1 VIVRIFKSGVSNGES
16 PVRYLLGNLDHTGSE
31 RAVKPEVLEGN
42 PQTTI
47 DVINSIQRKY
57 KYISGCISFR
67 DSEKPTK
74 AQLYGLIDD
83 FKQTFCPGLTS
94 NNFNSLFVLHQDKG
108 NTEVHFVFPSQI
120 LAHSV
125 HGGGRRF
132 NIHPP
137 GKQNIQFFESFVKV
151 TNQKLGY
158 VQVVPDPLK
167 IAFTDFERKTQEGK
181 KDKSNKRW
189 IQQSIIKAILKGDI
203 KNRDDLC
210 KHLDEN
216 LDVTVTRQGKDYL
229 SVKLPGALKAKRLR
243 GALYGEDANYQE
255 LISQSIASKQ
265 PYYLSPIEFKAEQ
278 IKLNEFIYAREQFNI
293 KAYLTP
299 RPMRRFAKQVN
310 PQLTTTTR
318 RATMAKTDHL
328 AVMKRIIHE
337 TLFIT
342 RKKPTPPAPVR
353 VMPNMKAIRSKIASI
368 RSKALG
374 VTNSPA
380 TLDLDALKMTIAEV
394 ETNMHQAIGE
404 MNNAKNPADATRLQ
418 QRVIQLKIQLEK
430 LHAEMR
436 AIKIKFGLST
446 NTPKPK

>member
-1 VIVRIFKSGVSNGES
+1 MIVRIFKSGVSNGES
-16 PVRYLLGNLDHTGSE
+16 PVRYLLGNTDHAGNE

-74 AQLYGLIDD
+74 PQLYEIIDD
-83 FKQTFCPGLTS
+83 FKKTFCPKLNGD
-94 NNFNSLFVLHQDKG
+94 NFNSMFVLHQDKG
-108 NTEVHFVFPSQI
+108 NIEVHFVFANQELKSN
-120 LAHSV
+120 
-125 HGGGRRF
+125 RRF

-158 VQVVPDPLK
+158 AQVIPDPLK
-167 IAFTDFERKTQEGK
+167 IAFTDFERKTPEGR

-189 IQQSIIKAILKGDI
+189 IQQSIIKAIHKGDI

-216 LDVTVTRQGKDYL
+216 LGVTVTRQGKDYL

-278 IKLNEFIYAREQFNI
+278 IKLDDFIQAREQFNI

-299 RPMRRFAKQVN
+299 RPMRRFAKQIN
-310 PQLTTTTR
+310 PTLTTTTR
-318 RATMAKTDHL
+318 RTAMAKPDYL
-328 AVMKRIIHE
+328 PIMKKIILEALMATRI
-337 TLFIT
+337 
-342 RKKPTPPAPVR
+342 KPTPKNLIRA
-353 VMPNMKAIRSKIASI
+353 MPDMKTTMSKVASI
-368 RSKALG
+368 RDKALG
-374 VTNSPA
+374 LTKSPA
-380 TLDLDALKMTIAEV
+380 TLDLEALKMTIAEV
-394 ETNMHQAIGE
+394 ETSMHKAIGE
-404 MNNAKNPADATRLQ
+404 MSNTKNPIEAARLQ

-430 LHAEMR
+430 LYAEMR
-436 AIKIKFGLST
+436 AIQIKFGLSVSL
-446 NTPKPK
+446 PKPK

>member
-1 VIVRIFKSGVSNGES
+1 MIVRIFKSGVSNGES
-16 PVRYLLGNLDHTGSE
+16 PVKYLLGNTDHTGNQ

-67 DSEKPTK
+67 DSEKPTRS
-74 AQLYGLIDD
+74 QLYEIIDD
-83 FKQTFCPGLTS
+83 FKKTFCPKLNGD
-94 NNFNSLFVLHQDKG
+94 NFNSLFVLHQDKG
-108 NTEVHFVFPSQI
+108 NIEVHFVFANQELKSN
-120 LAHSV
+120 
-125 HGGGRRF
+125 RRF

-158 VQVVPDPLK
+158 AQVIPDPLK
-167 IAFTDFERKTQEGK
+167 IAFTDFERKTPEGR

-189 IQQSIIKAILKGDI
+189 IQQSIIKAIQKGDI

-216 LDVTVTRQGKDYL
+216 LGVTVTRQGKDYL

-243 GALYGEDANYQE
+243 GALYSEDASYQE
-255 LISQSIASKQ
+255 LIKQSIASKQ
-265 PYYLSPIEFKAEQ
+265 PYYLSPSEFKAEQ
-278 IKLNEFIYAREQFNI
+278 IKLNDYIQAREQFNI

-299 RPMRRFAKQVN
+299 RPMRRFAKQIN
-310 PQLTTTTR
+310 PTLTTTTR
-318 RATMAKTDHL
+318 RMKMAKKDYL
-328 AVMKRIIHE
+328 PIIKRIIRE
-337 TLFIT
+337 ALMAT
-342 RKKPTPPAPVR
+342 RIKPTPKNLVIA
-353 VMPNMKAIRSKIASI
+353 MPDMKTTMSNVASI

-374 VTNSPA
+374 VTKSPE

-394 ETNMHQAIGE
+394 ETNMHKAIGE
-404 MNNAKNPADATRLQ
+404 MSNTKNPIEAAKLQ

-430 LHAEMR
+430 LYAEMR
-436 AIKIKFGLST
+436 AIQIKFGLSVSF
-446 NTPKPK
+446 PKPK

>member
-1 VIVRIFKSGVSNGES
+1 MIVRIFKSGVSNGES
-16 PVRYLLGNLDHTGSE
+16 PVKYLLGNTDHAGNE

-74 AQLYGLIDD
+74 SQLYEIIDD
-83 FKQTFCPGLTS
+83 FKKTFCPGLTGD
-94 NNFNSLFVLHQDKG
+94 NFNSLFVLHKDKG
-108 NTEVHFVFPSQI
+108 NTEIHFVFPNQI
-120 LAHSV
+120 LANCP
-125 HGGGRRF
+125 HGSGRRF

-158 VQVVPDPLK
+158 AQVVPDPLK
-167 IAFTDFERKTQEGK
+167 IAFTDFERKTPEGK

-189 IQQSIIKAILKGDI
+189 IQRSVIKAVINGEI

-210 KHLDEN
+210 RHLDEN
-216 LDVTVTRQGKDYL
+216 LGITITRQGKDYL

-243 GALYGEDANYQE
+243 GALYSEDADYQA
-255 LISQSIASKQ
+255 LITQSIASKQ
-265 PYYLSPIEFKAEQ
+265 PHYLSPTEFKAEQ
-278 IKLNEFIYAREQFNI
+278 IKLNDFIYAREQFNI

-299 RPMRRFAKQVN
+299 RPMRRFAKQIN

-318 RATMAKTDHL
+318 RTTMAKADHL

-337 TLFIT
+337 ALFIS
-342 RKKPTPPAPVR
+342 RKKPTPPTPVR
-353 VMPNMKAIRSKIASI
+353 VVPNMKTIRSNVASI

-374 VTNSPA
+374 ATKSPV

-404 MNNAKNPADATRLQ
+404 MNNAKNPAEAARLQ

-430 LHAEMR
+430 LHSEMR

>member
-1 VIVRIFKSGVSNGES
+1 MIVRIFKSGVSNGES

-31 RAVKPEVLEGN
+31 RAVEPEVLEGN

-67 DSEKPTK
+67 DSERPTK
-74 AQLYGLIDD
+74 AQLYDLIDD

-120 LAHSV
+120 LADSV

-137 GKQNIQFFESFVKV
+137 GKQNILFFESFVKV

-167 IAFTDFERKTQEGK
+167 IAFTDFERKTSEGR

-189 IQQSIIKAILKGDI
+189 IQRSVIKAVTNGEI
-203 KNRDDLC
+203 KNRADLC
-210 KHLDEN
+210 RHLDEK
-216 LDVTVTRQGKDYL
+216 LGITITRQGKDYL

-243 GALYGEDANYQE
+243 GALYSEDADYQG
-255 LISQSIASKQ
+255 LITQSMASKQ
-265 PYYLSPIEFKAEQ
+265 PYYLSPTEFKAEQ
-278 IKLNEFIYAREQFNI
+278 IKLNDFIYAREQFNI

-299 RPMRRFAKQVN
+299 RPSRRFAKQVN
-310 PQLTTTTR
+310 PLLTITTR
-318 RATMAKTDHL
+318 RNYMNRIDYLPIIKGMIMEALKVAKQQQIPETPTTTIFTKAKTTTNL
-328 AVMKRIIHE
+328 
-337 TLFIT
+337 T
-342 RKKPTPPAPVR
+342 
-353 VMPNMKAIRSKIASI
+353 SI
-368 RSKALG
+368 RNKGLG
-374 VTNSPA
+374 V
-380 TLDLDALKMTIAEV
+380 DLPNGDFRELKMTIAEIQQ
-394 ETNMHQAIGE
+394 NMMDAIGE
-404 MNNAKNPADATRLQ
+404 MNRTKNPAQAARIQ
-418 QRVIQLKIQLEK
+418 QRVIQLKIQLAK
-430 LHAEMR
+430 LNKALHLAKIAESQKL
-436 AIKIKFGLST
+436 IKGFNSL
-446 NTPKPK
+446 P

>member
-1 VIVRIFKSGVSNGES
+1 MIVRIFKSGVSNGES
-16 PVRYLLGNLDHTGSE
+16 PVKYLLGNTNHAGNE

-67 DSEKPTK
+67 DSEKPTRS
-74 AQLYGLIDD
+74 QLYEIIDD
-83 FKQTFCPGLTS
+83 FKKTFCPGLTGD
-94 NNFNSLFVLHQDKG
+94 NFNSLFVLHQDKG
-108 NTEVHFVFPSQI
+108 NTEIHFVFPNQI
-120 LAHSV
+120 LANSA
-125 HGGGRRF
+125 HGAGRRF

-158 VQVVPDPLK
+158 AQIIQDPLK
-167 IAFTDFERKTQEGK
+167 IAFTDFERKTPEGR

-189 IQQSIIKAILKGDI
+189 IQQSIIKAIHKGDI

-216 LDVTVTRQGKDYL
+216 LGVTVTRQGKDYL

-243 GALYGEDANYQE
+243 GALYGENADYQK
-255 LISQSIASKQ
+255 LIAKSVASKQ
-265 PYYLSPIEFKAEQ
+265 PQYLNPTEFKAEQ
-278 IKLNEFIYAREQFNI
+278 IKLDTFIHAREQFNI

-310 PQLTTTTR
+310 PILTTTTR
-318 RATMAKTDHL
+318 RNPMAKTNHL
-328 AVMKRIIHE
+328 TLMKRIILE
-337 TLFIT
+337 ALLTT
-342 RKKPTPPAPVR
+342 RKKSAPPTPPR
-353 VMPNMKAIRSKIASI
+353 VMPDMKTTMSNVASI
-368 RSKALG
+368 RDKALG
-374 VTNSPA
+374 VKKSPA
-380 TLDLDALKMTIAEV
+380 TLNLEALKMTIAEV
-394 ETNMHQAIGE
+394 ETSMHKAIGE
-404 MNNAKNPADATRLQ
+404 MSHAKNPIEAARLQ

-430 LHAEMR
+430 LYAEMR
-436 AIKIKFGLST
+436 AIQIKFGLST
-446 NTPKPK
+446 STPKPK

>member
-1 VIVRIFKSGVSNGES
+1 MIVRIFKSGVSNGES
-16 PVRYLLGNLDHTGSE
+16 PVKYLLGNTDHAGNE

-67 DSEKPTK
+67 DSERPTK
-74 AQLYGLIDD
+74 PQLYEIIDD
-83 FKQTFCPGLTS
+83 FKKTFCPGLTGD
-94 NNFNSLFVLHQDKG
+94 NFNSLFVLHQDKG
-108 NTEVHFVFPSQI
+108 NTEIHFVFPNQI
-120 LAHSV
+120 LANSPY
-125 HGGGRRF
+125 GSGRRF

-158 VQVVPDPLK
+158 AQVIPDPLK
-167 IAFTDFERKTQEGK
+167 IAFTDFERKTPEGR

-189 IQQSIIKAILKGDI
+189 IQQSIIKAIHKGDI

-216 LDVTVTRQGKDYL
+216 LGVTVTRQGKDYL

-255 LISQSIASKQ
+255 LVSQSIASKQ

-278 IKLNEFIYAREQFNI
+278 IKLDDFIHAREQFNI

-299 RPMRRFAKQVN
+299 RHMRRFAKQIN
-310 PQLTTTTR
+310 PTITTTTR
-318 RATMAKTDHL
+318 RTKMAKTDYL
-328 AVMKRIIHE
+328 PIIKRIIRE
-337 TLFIT
+337 ALMAT
-342 RKKPTPPAPVR
+342 RIKSAPQIPV
-353 VMPNMKAIRSKIASI
+353 KAIPDIKTTMSKVASI
-368 RSKALG
+368 RGKALG
-374 VTNSPA
+374 ITKSPE

-394 ETNMHQAIGE
+394 ETNMHKAIGE
-404 MNNAKNPADATRLQ
+404 MSNTKNPIEAAKLQ

-430 LHAEMR
+430 LYAEMR
-436 AIKIKFGLST
+436 AIQIKFGLNVSL
-446 NTPKPK
+446 PKPK